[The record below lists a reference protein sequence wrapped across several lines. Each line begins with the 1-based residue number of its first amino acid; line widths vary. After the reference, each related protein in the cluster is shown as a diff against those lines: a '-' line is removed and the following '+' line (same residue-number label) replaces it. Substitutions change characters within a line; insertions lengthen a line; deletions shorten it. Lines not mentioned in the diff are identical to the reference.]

1 MAFLLITFFL
11 RYVELLIS
19 SQNLVDYVDL
29 LLKKE
34 RQSLNDSIIRNFMEF
49 FYPKVSLLVLCSI
62 DHIINSSSST
72 VFMTRESVLNPD
84 PELHSLLINAGFEV
98 NPGLPIFD

>member
-1 MAFLLITFFL
+1 MNL

-49 FYPKVSLLVLCSI
+49 FYPKVSKFNHILYNKVVACDLSCPRRIQSESLCQL
-62 DHIINSSSST
+62 T
-72 VFMTRESVLNPD
+72 
-84 PELHSLLINAGFEV
+84 
-98 NPGLPIFD
+98 